1 MVAKQLIRIRRSPA
15 IDAIRTRPL
24 FWVVAVVFA
33 LILLP
38 VSAHAQRGPIFEL
51 QPGITVFDFVSVPEG
66 TISNTAFSLRVA
78 TRFPTGLKWLTPV
91 VGAVLLP
98 YGSTENTVRNTDA
111 PTLFVGNIFPVLPV
125 ARTSGWLS
133 IEVPLLIAHSP
144 GAGPTGSVRDY
155 GRDLVVVP
163 TVYLHLGA
171 RALREFGT
179 IWSRLNVFAQLEQNL
194 TPNRNPATGGRDF
207 FNPFAT
213 VGLSLAIGAPGN

>member
-1 MVAKQLIRIRRSPA
+1 MVAERLIRTWRSYA
-15 IDAIRTRPL
+15 IEAIAKRP
-24 FWVVAVVFA
+24 VSRAVAA
-33 LILLP
+33 LLALMLLP
-38 VSAHAQRGPIFEL
+38 DSAHAQRGPIFEL
-51 QPGITVFDFVSVPEG
+51 QPGITVFDIVSTPEG

-78 TRFPTGLKWLTPV
+78 TRFPTALKWLTPV

-111 PTLFVGNIFPVLPV
+111 PTLFVGNIFPLLAP
-125 ARTSGWLS
+125 ARTAGWLS

-163 TVYLHLGA
+163 TVYFHLGA

-179 IWSRLNVFAQLEQNL
+179 VWSRLSVFGQLEQNL
-194 TPNRNPATGGRDF
+194 TPNRDPATGDRDYF
-207 FNPFAT
+207 RPFAT
-213 VGLSLAIGAPGN
+213 IGLSLSIGAPGN